1 MTYQSSVT
9 AKADPRI
16 GLGVILGVCASLAF
30 ATSGPFGR
38 TLFDIGWTPGA
49 AVFWRTLGGGVLLL
63 PLGLWALRGRWVEL
77 AREWRLIAAFGA
89 LGVATAQALFFA
101 AVSRMS
107 VSIALLI
114 EYTAPVML
122 VLWAW
127 TRTRRAPSA
136 LVVGGSAVS
145 LLGLLFVLDL
155 TGARPDPLGIL
166 FALASMVGAAGY
178 FVLSARPSALP
189 PVTLA
194 SAGLLAG
201 SAALGLLLLT
211 GFIPYA
217 APLEDVVIVGVAAP
231 WWVSLVVII
240 VVSTALAYG
249 LGITGVSLMGERLGS
264 FVSLSEVVFA
274 SVLAGFLLGQV
285 PSPVQLVGGA
295 LILVGVVLIKAARTE
310 SAQDAANRQ
319 RAVGGQPATAL
330 LTVGS
335 SAEETS
341 PEMTG

>member
-1 MTYQSSVT
+1 M
-9 AKADPRI
+9 
-16 GLGVILGVCASLAF
+16 ILGVCASLAF

-49 AVFWRTLGGGVLLL
+49 AVFWRTLGGAVLLL
-63 PLGLWALRGRWVEL
+63 PLGLWAVRGRWVAL
-77 AREWRLIAAFGA
+77 VREWRLIATFGA

-127 TRTRRAPSA
+127 SRTRRAPSA

-194 SAGLLAG
+194 ATGLFAG

-211 GFIPYA
+211 GLIPYA
-217 APLEDVVIVGVAAP
+217 APLSDVVIVGVAAP
-231 WWVSLVVII
+231 WWVPLVVII

-274 SVLAGFLLGQV
+274 SVLAGVLLGQV

-295 LILVGVVLIKAARTE
+295 LILVGVILIKAARAE
-310 SAQDAANRQ
+310 PSQDNATSLRTG
-319 RAVGGQPATAL
+319 RDQPAAAL
-330 LTVGS
+330 LAVAGG
-335 SAEETS
+335 AEGTEPETIR
-341 PEMTG
+341 